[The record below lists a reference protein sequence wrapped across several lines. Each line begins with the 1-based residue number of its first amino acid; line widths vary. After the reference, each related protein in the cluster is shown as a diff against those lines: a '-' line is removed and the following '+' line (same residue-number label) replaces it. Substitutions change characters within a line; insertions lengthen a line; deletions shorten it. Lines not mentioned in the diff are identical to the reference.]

1 MITMKEKNAFQACVP
16 FVLWNYINTGPLASC
31 KHTRTHSGCPFLGPK
46 MGASFSAFNK
56 FGLPG
61 LSTAT
66 TKQVYERHFKNKK
79 TSKFEDFHIAYIEFC
94 KYFNTV
100 MPGQDFDTPSLEKI
114 QEFFENVWLPEND
127 DETRKDLFLK
137 FMKENVKEATVDD
150 SFFIVA
156 GVAAPVAAVIGKR
169 ASGHIPYVK
178 SLRLDMV
185 PNVVFVP
192 VVTLFG
198 IMGATAWQMS
208 SKSAAAKEEEAKE
221 DEKRAAE
228 QRKDKAS

>member
-1 MITMKEKNAFQACVP
+1 MGYTADYMAC
-16 FVLWNYINTGPLASC
+16 AA
-31 KHTRTHSGCPFLGPK
+31 
-46 MGASFSAFNK
+46 M
-56 FGLPG
+56 
-61 LSTAT
+61 
-66 TKQVYERHFKNKK
+66 
-79 TSKFEDFHIAYIEFC
+79 
-94 KYFNTV
+94 
-100 MPGQDFDTPSLEKI
+100 

-185 PNVVFVP
+185 PNVIFVP

-208 SKSAAAKEEEAKE
+208 SKSAAKKEEAKE

-228 QRKDKAS
+228 QRKDQTKAP

>member
-1 MITMKEKNAFQACVP
+1 
-16 FVLWNYINTGPLASC
+16 
-31 KHTRTHSGCPFLGPK
+31 
-46 MGASFSAFNK
+46 MGGSFSAFNK

-66 TKQVYERHFKNKK
+66 TKQVYERHFKTKE
-79 TSKFEDFHIAYIEFC
+79 TGKFEDFHIAYVEFC
-94 KYFNTV
+94 KYFNTI
-100 MPGQDFDTPSLEKI
+100 MPGQDFDTPTLEKI
-114 QEFFENVWLPEND
+114 KEFYYKTWVPAKDDERRKELFFE
-127 DETRKDLFLK
+127 

-150 SFFIVA
+150 SFFIAA
-156 GVAAPVAAVIGKR
+156 GLAAPVAAVIGKR

-208 SKSAAAKEEEAKE
+208 SKSAAAAAAKE

-228 QRKDKAS
+228 QGKDQPKAP

>member
-1 MITMKEKNAFQACVP
+1 
-16 FVLWNYINTGPLASC
+16 
-31 KHTRTHSGCPFLGPK
+31 
-46 MGASFSAFNK
+46 MGGSFSAFNK

-79 TSKFEDFHIAYIEFC
+79 TGKFEDFHIAYIEFC

-114 QEFFENVWLPEND
+114 QEFYEKTWVPERN
-127 DETRKDLFLK
+127 DETRKELFFK
-137 FMKENVKEATVDD
+137 FMQENVKEATVDD
-150 SFFIVA
+150 SFFIAA
-156 GVAAPVAAVIGKR
+156 GLAAPVAAVIGKR

-185 PNVVFVP
+185 PNVIFVP

-198 IMGATAWQMS
+198 IMGATAWQIS
-208 SKSAAAKEEEAKE
+208 SKSAAAKDKEEEEAKE
-221 DEKRAAE
+221 EKRS
-228 QRKDKAS
+228 KDQPKAT

>member
-1 MITMKEKNAFQACVP
+1 
-16 FVLWNYINTGPLASC
+16 
-31 KHTRTHSGCPFLGPK
+31 
-46 MGASFSAFNK
+46 MGGSFSAFNK

-79 TSKFEDFHIAYIEFC
+79 TGKFEDFHIAYVEFC

-100 MPGQDFDTPSLEKI
+100 MPGQDFDTPSLDKI
-114 QEFFENVWLPEND
+114 QEFYENTWMPEN
-127 DETRKDLFLK
+127 DETRKELFFE
-137 FMKENVKEATVDD
+137 FMKKNVKEATVDD
-150 SFFIVA
+150 SFFIAA
-156 GVAAPVAAVIGKR
+156 GLAAPVAAVIGKR

-208 SKSAAAKEEEAKE
+208 SKSAGATAKEEEEAKE
-221 DEKRAAE
+221 EKRS
-228 QRKDKAS
+228 KDQHKAP

>member
-1 MITMKEKNAFQACVP
+1 
-16 FVLWNYINTGPLASC
+16 
-31 KHTRTHSGCPFLGPK
+31 
-46 MGASFSAFNK
+46 MGGSFSAFNK

-79 TSKFEDFHIAYIEFC
+79 TGKFEEFHIAYIEFC

-100 MPGQDFDTPSLEKI
+100 MPGQDFDTPPLEKI
-114 QEFFENVWLPEND
+114 REFYDNTWKPANTDKTRKELFFE
-127 DETRKDLFLK
+127 

-150 SFFIVA
+150 SFFIAA
-156 GVAAPVAAVIGKR
+156 GLAAPVAAVIGKR

-185 PNVVFVP
+185 PNVIFVP

-208 SKSAAAKEEEAKE
+208 SKSNAAKEEEEKE
-221 DEKRAAE
+221 EKRAAE
-228 QRKDKAS
+228 QRKDQPKP